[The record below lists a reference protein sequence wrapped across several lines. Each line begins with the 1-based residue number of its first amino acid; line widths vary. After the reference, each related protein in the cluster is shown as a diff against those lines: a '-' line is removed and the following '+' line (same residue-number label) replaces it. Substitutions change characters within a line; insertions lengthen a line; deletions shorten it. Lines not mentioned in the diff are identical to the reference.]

1 MQRIERKKVERWPA
15 GHHNPH
21 KNLVVRYRG
30 KPYELESGAGSSD
43 NVSVYREGS
52 RVYVLVVNTRIPYV
66 GLDEYD
72 LAGEPVTKEDFTGI
86 FGQYEDYKSLE
97 PSASMFAQ
105 ESQVEEVLGPRGTDL
120 TDAAMIRRLMA
131 YLG

>member
-1 MQRIERKKVERWPA
+1 MQRIDRKKVERWPA
-15 GHHNPH
+15 GHSNSH
-21 KNLVVRYRG
+21 KNFIVRYRE
-30 KPYELESGAGSSD
+30 KPYELENGAGSSD
-43 NVSVYREGS
+43 DVSVFREGR
-52 RVYVLVVNTRIPYV
+52 RVYVLVVNRGMPYV

-72 LAGEPVTKEDFTGI
+72 LTQEPSTKKGSGGR
-86 FGQYEDYKSLE
+86 FGDGDYESLE

-120 TDAAMIRRLMA
+120 TDATMIRKLVE